1 MNNNIKIIG
10 VAAVAA
16 IVAVTAIIIHV
27 GRGDG
32 DQTVEQQNKSSRKG
46 GRPYLVQKNAVAS
59 AVKYHQDES
68 ANKPGRRKIGRAV
81 GRFSAVASDGIFRDS
96 EGRPYPPSEQKI
108 MAAAAAAI
116 ENDDLNAARDLAD
129 TALASGNK
137 DLREAVVDALGWF
150 GADAMAELTPFMSDP
165 DREVADAAS
174 SHWKDAL
181 QEIDDE
187 GLKAGIIEMSAK
199 ALKNKDMIEDVA
211 NELIGIDELAAI
223 QVIANV
229 IESGGAAADAMR
241 DVYDFITGDEW
252 RDIDAAEAWLQEN
265 YDSDGEEA
273 DSAPENREG

>member
-59 AVKYHQDES
+59 AVKDHQDES

-150 GADAMAELTPFMSDP
+150 GADAMAELTPFMADP

-181 QEIDDE
+181 QEMSDDGE
-187 GLKAGIIEMSAK
+187 KAGIVEMS
-199 ALKNKDMIEDVA
+199 LNSLRNKDLLEDVA
-211 NELIGIDELAAI
+211 NELIGMDEVAAL
-223 QVIANV
+223 QVLVNV
-229 IESGGAAADAMR
+229 IEGDNKLAVEAAQDT
-241 DVYDFITGDEW
+241 YESITGEKW
-252 RDIDAAEAWLQEN
+252 AGVDAAEQWLQDN
-265 YDSDGEEA
+265 YKPPDDDE
-273 DSAPENREG
+273 